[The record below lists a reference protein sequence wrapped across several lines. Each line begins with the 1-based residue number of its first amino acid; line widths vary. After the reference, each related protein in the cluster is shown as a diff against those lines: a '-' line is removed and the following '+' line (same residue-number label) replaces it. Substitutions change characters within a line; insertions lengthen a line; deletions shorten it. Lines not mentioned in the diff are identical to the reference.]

1 MTSNHKE
8 QASRANRFGMAVIAA
23 IVLVLIAVLLVR
35 SHTLQTK
42 INAYAQANEALTE
55 QIEDEKGRA
64 KEIETLPD
72 YIQSDE
78 YIEKA
83 AREKFG
89 LVYKDEKI
97 FKSSK

>member
-1 MTSNHKE
+1 MTSNHKK

-35 SHTLQTK
+35 SPTLQTK
-42 INAYAQANEALTE
+42 INAQTNEALTE